1 MDNWDQTVTKD
12 TLSNAM
18 YHFLQTKSNSEPEI
32 KIAPTKSYLK
42 WNVNNLSTL
51 RNPVVKTAQ
60 TFLH

>member
-42 WNVNNLSTL
+42 
-51 RNPVVKTAQ
+51 
-60 TFLH
+60 